1 MKIPIHSLTGSKE
14 TEIELPNVFSTPFR
28 NELIHKAYVN
38 LDSHHFQKLDQ
49 FLLLYLKVP

>member
-1 MKIPIHSLTGSKE
+1 MKVPILSLTGSKE

-38 LDSHHFQKLDQ
+38 LTHIIFKNKVDTQ
-49 FLLLYLKVP
+49 LLVWM